1 MANPQA
7 VINKKGPIA
16 AQNQHLGRTITGPLQ
31 PVPVSDHAQEAAIR
45 VTAVEFIL
53 DGVLIPTQDAVY
65 SPATK
70 VTHLELGPY
79 IVRTQDAARGLATSI
94 TGVDLR
100 SIRVYADAPH
110 DAVFSDMPTVLG
122 AELRTVVVQGGV
134 SPDTA
139 RSLPTTVLDIT
150 LGN

>member
-45 VTAVEFIL
+45 VTAVEFII
-53 DGVLIPTQDAVY
+53 DGVLIQTQDAAY
-65 SPATK
+65 SPSTK
-70 VTHLELGPY
+70 VTHLELGPL
-79 IVRTQDAARGLATSI
+79 IARTQDAARGLATTI
-94 TGVDLR
+94 TGIDLR
-100 SIRVYADAPH
+100 SIRIYADAPH
-110 DAVFSDMPTVLG
+110 DTAFADMPVVLG
-122 AELRTVVVQGGV
+122 AEIRTVVVQGGV

-139 RSLPTTVLDIT
+139 RALPTTVLDIT
-150 LGN
+150 LGS